1 MPGASQRRID
11 SHQIDARQ
19 RRDLASG
26 RRAGA
31 SPSPGLAQAPR
42 EGGGPS
48 REPVPRALELA
59 TTTDREPGP
68 VRRSARSDE
77 LRALSPADYKVVEN
91 RLRRMADRQSLQLVK
106 SRRRDR
112 AAPEHGKYMLVDSLS
127 VAVPAGGNW
136 SLDLAEVEQILLS
149 NGPRARRSNARNCPK
164 CAAPTHSL
172 SGLVAGAL
180 IDDRECPDCGHSFIA
195 GREGSVAAD
204 AGLGH
209 VALAEAEPLDLAGLR
224 LGQRIGEHDRA
235 RVLVGRDRGLHVL
248 LQRHDRRL

>member
-19 RRDLASG
+19 RRELASG

-42 EGGGPS
+42 ESGGPS
-48 REPVPRALELA
+48 REPVPRALEFNDDQPRPGSGA
-59 TTTDREPGP
+59 TH
-68 VRRSARSDE
+68 ARSDE

-112 AAPEHGKYMLVDSLS
+112 NAPEHGRYMLVDSLS
-127 VAVPAGGNW
+127 TAVPAGGNW

-149 NGPRARRSNARNCPK
+149 TGPTARRLNERNCPK
-164 CAAPTHSL
+164 CAAPTYSL

-195 GREGSVAAD
+195 D
-204 AGLGH
+204 
-209 VALAEAEPLDLAGLR
+209 P
-224 LGQRIGEHDRA
+224 
-235 RVLVGRDRGLHVL
+235 
-248 LQRHDRRL
+248 

>member
-19 RRDLASG
+19 RRDLANG

-31 SPSPGLAQAPR
+31 SPSPGPAQAPR

-48 REPVPRALELA
+48 REPVPRALELNDA
-59 TTTDREPGP
+59 QHRAGP
-68 VRRSARSDE
+68 VETHARSDE
-77 LRALSPADYKVVEN
+77 LLALSRADYKVVEN

-112 AAPEHGKYMLVDSLS
+112 TAPEHGRYMLVDSLS
-127 VAVPAGGNW
+127 VAVPAGGDW

-149 NGPRARRSNARNCPK
+149 AGPTVRRLNARNCPT
-164 CAAPTHSL
+164 CAAPTYSL

-195 GREGSVAAD
+195 
-204 AGLGH
+204 
-209 VALAEAEPLDLAGLR
+209 EP
-224 LGQRIGEHDRA
+224 
-235 RVLVGRDRGLHVL
+235 
-248 LQRHDRRL
+248 

>member
-19 RRDLASG
+19 RRELASV

-31 SPSPGLAQAPR
+31 SPSPGLAPAPR

-48 REPVPRALELA
+48 REPVPRALEL
-59 TTTDREPGP
+59 TDDQPRPGP
-68 VRRSARSDE
+68 GTTHARSDE

-112 AAPEHGKYMLVDSLS
+112 TAPEHGRYMLVDRLS
-127 VAVPAGGNW
+127 VAMPAGGNW

-149 NGPRARRSNARNCPK
+149 TGPAARRLNERNCPK
-164 CAAPTHSL
+164 CAAPTYSL

-195 GREGSVAAD
+195 D
-204 AGLGH
+204 
-209 VALAEAEPLDLAGLR
+209 P
-224 LGQRIGEHDRA
+224 
-235 RVLVGRDRGLHVL
+235 
-248 LQRHDRRL
+248 

>member
-19 RRDLASG
+19 RRELASG

-48 REPVPRALELA
+48 REPVPRALEFN
-59 TTTDREPGP
+59 DDQPRPGP
-68 VRRSARSDE
+68 GATHARSDE

-112 AAPEHGKYMLVDSLS
+112 TAPEHGRYMLVDSLS
-127 VAVPAGGNW
+127 AAVPAGGNW

-149 NGPRARRSNARNCPK
+149 TGPTARRSNERNCPK
-164 CAAPTHSL
+164 CAAPTYSL
-172 SGLVAGAL
+172 NGLVAGAL

-195 GREGSVAAD
+195 D
-204 AGLGH
+204 
-209 VALAEAEPLDLAGLR
+209 P
-224 LGQRIGEHDRA
+224 
-235 RVLVGRDRGLHVL
+235 
-248 LQRHDRRL
+248 